1 MAMNTNTANIY
12 IKATDNT
19 KTAFD
24 TISGRLKGLATI
36 ATGAVAGFAL
46 VSKAAQTVSESF
58 QKFAD
63 LNDIADNFD
72 VSVEKALGFTDAMT
86 LVGMSAEDTKKSFSD
101 LSTNITKAFTD
112 EKLKAT
118 FNQLGVTLKD
128 LRTGNVGD
136 IFEKILNSTSKTA
149 DKAKQLT
156 LLKDVFG
163 KQGLKVLDASQDER
177 VKAILNNANQLKE
190 TIRATAFVTDE
201 FDKSL
206 KVAGNTIKNDIAMG
220 FAPALPAINGFIQA
234 LFTTNEELDKS
245 QQLLDFIDKA
255 HTFKLLIDGA
265 YDFADVVTAAFVK
278 LGEIVGGFISLL
290 GGGLLKVIPAVNLIG
305 DAIFGAIV
313 GAIKGG
319 ISSLGDLATA
329 LMKVVKGD
337 FAGAKES
344 ASKAFDFSEGFE
356 KYKQKLKEDQAQ
368 IDFSNII
375 IDESWNTI
383 TAKLKTGRY
392 DKEKAQFAKAF
403 YAQIQ
408 GVIDAVGKDGKGVDG
423 TRMGFDPVNASA
435 MAGAFVKELENQ
447 LKLGKDNIDYLQKYN
462 ESQYNAQL
470 KDVEEYYQNKRDLME
485 TDYQFQ
491 LDMVD
496 KQIALLQKAIPAAGK
511 QEDKA
516 KLEQQANDLLVKRNK
531 IEKDYQLGVLDFN
544 AKEIKDKIQLQELI
558 NSRYDTEIEKIN
570 IKKELIGLT
579 TQDEANI
586 VKLQNLKIANYQKEI
601 GYLLKNKDITKLTEQ
616 DQKTLADLELNI
628 AKTRNAITS
637 DQYKKKLEDLSV
649 SSQLKD
655 VEIERIQF
663 LVENGATLFDNNLSI
678 KKIKEDQVK
687 LLKEEISI
695 LEKKENKDKK
705 DILLI
710 EQKKLELEKLKRT
723 TDQVALD
730 INNAVGKG
738 FENFF
743 GDVLNGTKS
752 VEDAFKDMA
761 GNIVST
767 INSMIAQDLGK
778 ELYRSI
784 FPDNRSE
791 GGLGGFVSNLFGTG
805 QTGGG
810 LFDKIGGFISG
821 FFADGGYARAGN
833 AYVVG
838 ERGPELFYPGQSGYV
853 MSNKDS
859 SKMVGGNNTVNVTIQ
874 TKDYQSFRNSE
885 TQVAQ
890 QLQRA
895 LTRGSRNN

>member
-12 IKATDNT
+12 IKANDNT
-19 KTAFD
+19 KAAFD
-24 TISGRLKGLATI
+24 TISGRLKGLAAI
-36 ATGAVAGFAL
+36 ATAATAGL
-46 VSKAAQTVSESF
+46 VILTKTVQSVGDSF

-101 LSTNITKAFTD
+101 LSTNITKAFSD
-112 EKLKAT
+112 EKLRTT

-136 IFEKILNSTSKTA
+136 IFEKILNSTAQTA

-163 KQGLKVLDASQDER
+163 KQGLKILDASQDER

-206 KVAGNTIKNDIAMG
+206 KMAGNTILNNIATA
-220 FAPALPAINGFIQA
+220 FAPLLPAVNSFLEA
-234 LFTTNEELDKS
+234 LSTTNDELENTN
-245 QQLLDFIDKA
+245 QLITFIKEA
-255 HTFKLLIDGA
+255 EVFKESINDA
-265 YDFADVVTAAFVK
+265 YDFADVINTTFVK
-278 LGEIVGGFISLL
+278 LGEIIGGTISLI
-290 GGGLLKVIPAVNLIG
+290 GGGILKLIPAVNLVG

-329 LMKVVKGD
+329 LGRVVKGD
-337 FAGAKES
+337 FAGAKEA

-356 KYKQKLKEDQAQ
+356 KYKQKLKTDQAQ

-383 TAKLKTGRY
+383 TANLKTGRF
-392 DKEKAQFAKAF
+392 DKQKAQFNKAF
-403 YAQIQ
+403 QRQIK
-408 GVIDAVGKDGKGVDG
+408 GVIDAVGKETNG
-423 TRMGFDPVNASA
+423 TFGRTGFDPVNASA
-435 MAGAFVKELENQ
+435 MAGALVKELENQ

-544 AKEIKDKIQLQELI
+544 AKEIKDKIQLQELV

-579 TQDEANI
+579 AEDEANI
-586 VKLQNLKIANYQKEI
+586 VKLQNLKIANYEKEI
-601 GYLLKNKDITKLTEQ
+601 ELLLKGKDISKLTEQ
-616 DQKTLADLELNI
+616 DLKTKADLEANI
-628 AKTRNAITS
+628 AKTRNAIAVN
-637 DQYKKKLEDLSV
+637 DYKKKLEELSV

-663 LVENGATLFDNNLSI
+663 LVENGATLFDNNL
-678 KKIKEDQVK
+678 KIKTIKEQQIK
-687 LLKEEISI
+687 LLKDEIAL
-695 LEKKENKDKK
+695 LEQKANKDEK
-705 DILLI
+705 DKLLI
-710 EQKKLELEKLKRT
+710 AQKSLELEKLQRT

-778 ELYRSI
+778 ALYRSI

-805 QTGGG
+805 QAGGG